1 MSRLGNQRWIA
12 AKSTRPAVTTAQN
25 TVSASDAVVAGG
37 PRPVTTGREG

>member
-12 AKSTRPAVTTAQN
+12 ANSTRPAVTAQN